1 MNICSKGK
9 MGLIIFAMFLAMFY
23 LISSEAEARFGGGRS
38 FGSRG
43 SRSFSS
49 SPSSPSRSY
58 QDSRSYNSSTRPS
71 PFSQSQAQ
79 PRGGF
84 LRSLAGGVLGGMAGA
99 LLFRSL
105 GFGGGMGGL
114 GGGIGLMD
122 ILLLGAILYGIY
134 WFIKKRRLAAT
145 AMNAPMSYG
154 STDSRDA
161 FNPGSY
167 APPIQDIPP
176 AAGYDAGDGMN
187 AIRQS
192 DYQFD
197 EKRFKDSALDNF
209 FQIQGAWASRDM
221 SGVRNLL
228 TDDIYNTIQQDAETL
243 RAKKR
248 INKLDN
254 IAVRS
259 VEITEVWQESGQDF
273 ITVKFYAN
281 LLDYTVDETSGEV
294 VAGSK
299 TEPVKFVEF
308 WTFTRQAGNNPWR
321 LAAVNQES

>member
-1 MNICSKGK
+1 MHICSKGK
-9 MGLIIFAMFLAMFY
+9 TGLIIFAMFMAMFY
-23 LISSEAEARFGGGRS
+23 LIASEAEARFGGGRS

-49 SPSSPSRSY
+49 SSSSPSRSY
-58 QDSRSYNSSTRPS
+58 NRPS
-71 PFSQSQAQ
+71 SFSSSQSQ
-79 PRGGF
+79 PRGSF
-84 LRSLAGGVLGGMAGA
+84 MRSMAGGVLGGMAGA
-99 LLFRSL
+99 LLFSSL

-221 SGVRNLL
+221 SGVRSLL
-228 TDDIYNTIQQDAETL
+228 TDDVYNAIQQDAETL
-243 RAKKR
+243 RTKKR
-248 INKLDN
+248 INRLDN

-259 VEITEVWQESGQDF
+259 VEITEAWQESGQDF
-273 ITVKFYAN
+273 IAVKFYAN

-294 VAGSK
+294 IAGSK

-308 WTFTRQAGNNPWR
+308 WTFSRPAGSNPWR
-321 LAAVNQES
+321 LSAVNQES